1 MKKFDAELFCTYHIA
16 LLKILGMVSHHVKSI
31 ENGSVPEGDFVEDA
45 GSRGTDVASDQIV
58 DLSSVEHTR
67 PSYASDNVVVFANNA
82 LGR

>member
-1 MKKFDAELFCTYHIA
+1 
-16 LLKILGMVSHHVKSI
+16 MVSHNVKSI

-45 GSRGTDVASDQIV
+45 GSKGTDVASDQIFALDQIV

-67 PSYASDNVVVFANNA
+67 PSYASDNVVVVANNA